1 MQPRSDVN
9 KFDNKTFLKTVGTL
23 GVPVIFQQL
32 LTACLN
38 MIDTVMV
45 GGLGEISVAAVAVA
59 NKLVYVYSLVIFGL
73 CTGLSIF
80 VAQYYGAGEYKK
92 IGKLSGFMYACVAGA
107 GLVFTVV
114 FAIFAPRLVG
124 LFVEDTPEVVAKVVN
139 EGAAYLR
146 VICLSIIIMGLSFS
160 LSSLCRGVRLTKLP
174 LYATII
180 SVLTNTGLNYVLIF
194 GKFGFPALG
203 VVGAA
208 IATVIARLVEFAL
221 LVSIVYSKHNINPI
235 RTSLKNMFG
244 WSKDFVGRLM
254 KTASPVVVNE
264 TLWGLAQ
271 TTYVA
276 IIGIL
281 GASSVA
287 VIQISTTV
295 SSIFFSLSQGISVA
309 CSVMVGNAIGS
320 GDFDYA
326 EKCSRRFLIIN
337 LLCGAVCGL
346 AVYLFKKEIISL
358 FALEEATLPLMLK
371 TLNVVSVTMWMS
383 MLNNLFIVGIFRSG
397 GDTKFCMVIEA
408 GSLWLVGIPI
418 MYYCVRHLNVS
429 VYVAAALL
437 QTDNF
442 LKLFFSFPRFFSGKW
457 MRRVISE

>member
-1 MQPRSDVN
+1 MPQLSNDET
-9 KFDNKTFLKTVGTL
+9 FDNKKFLKTVGTL

-59 NKLVYVYSLVIFGL
+59 NKLVYVYTLVIFGL

-80 VAQYYGAGEYKK
+80 VAQYYGAGDYKK
-92 IGKLSGFMYACVAGA
+92 IGKLSGFMYLCVSITGI
-107 GLVFTVV
+107 LFTVA
-114 FAIFAPRLVG
+114 FAIFAPQLVP
-124 LFVEDTPEVVAKVVN
+124 LFVEDDPSVVAKVVE

-146 VICLSIIIMGLSFS
+146 IICYSIVLTGLNFS

-174 LYATII
+174 LCATLI
-180 SVLTNTGLNYVLIF
+180 SVLTNTCLNYILIF
-194 GKFGFPALG
+194 GKLGFAAMG
-203 VVGAA
+203 VRGAA
-208 IATVIARLVEFAL
+208 IATVIARAVEFL
-221 LVSIVYSKHNINPI
+221 LLCGIVYSKNSMNPI
-235 RTSLKNMFG
+235 KTSLKNMFSWPKG
-244 WSKDFVGRLM
+244 FVGRLL

-271 TTYVA
+271 TVYVA

-295 SSIFFSLSQGISVA
+295 SSMFFSLSQGVSVS

-320 GDFDYA
+320 GNFTYA
-326 EKCSRRFLIIN
+326 VKCAKRFIVIDLICG
-337 LLCGAVCGL
+337 LLCGLGVFF
-346 AVYLFKKEIISL
+346 FKEEIISL

-371 TLNVVSVTMWMS
+371 TLNVVALTMWLS
-383 MLNNLFIVGIFRSG
+383 MFNNLFIVGIFRSG
-397 GDTKFCMVIEA
+397 GDTRFCMIIESC
-408 GSLWLVGIPI
+408 SLWLIGIPL
-418 MYYCVRHLNVS
+418 MYFAVRKLRVP

-442 LKLFFSFPRFFSGKW
+442 LKLFLSVPRFISKKW
-457 MRRVISE
+457 IHRVIEL